1 MINNANIIR
10 SIFLSLFL
18 CLIHNLYGQTAT
30 PEYALEVSDAFF
42 DIQYGI
48 TPLFED
54 ITPIMDGETTC
65 LYQIRYQNGEWCII
79 SADMSIDPILA
90 YGLSNIDEND
100 EPEGFTDLVKWYTNQ
115 IAERIS
121 NRSSIA
127 DTNPVWQS
135 ILSSSRNHIRNYS
148 TEDSLLDMTGRGNLK
163 WGQSYNNDDGCSP
176 SYNSRCPESDG
187 HECYCGHFHL
197 GCGAVAM
204 GQIMWYWQW
213 PKQSQYRTY
222 HWEIMPGAI
231 YDTTNSNK
239 ATEVA
244 NFLFDCAEASSM
256 SYHCYGS
263 WTVSDSIISA
273 FKSSFN
279 YRGVKKH
286 FMKDWK
292 YNNAWSNLIKSEID
306 NDRPVL
312 IYGDHGTFMSGHYFV
327 ADGYK
332 DLGWRLLFHINWG
345 HIGSRNGF
353 CRLEKLYEQDYDD
366 YYNLH
371 NRAII
376 GISPTY
382 NETNITELPYSYIP
396 YHHKRKEYAYQG
408 VYVPASNSS
417 LTVGSGAELT
427 IEAGSEIIL
436 QPGFTAEYGSEVNIK
451 INPNW
456 QSQMAISVPYWPN
469 AIRVGV
475 DDGYCIETKNAD
487 SWEFTLINNGGAIVF
502 QSAGSIISDRT
513 CLWDGQGVPQ
523 GNYYGIVALKNSF
536 GRRLE
541 NNLNILVLP
550 SSLQNTPPD
559 NTTDVE
565 EQSNTFITA
574 ENFDSRD
581 DVTIYPNPSSGVFS
595 IEIKDDAIIDISVTN
610 SLGEYVYVDE
620 NIEKSKYILNL
631 TGYAKGVYYIAIQGI
646 HKQYKKKIIIN

>member
-1 MINNANIIR
+1 
-10 SIFLSLFL
+10 
-18 CLIHNLYGQTAT
+18 
-30 PEYALEVSDAFF
+30 
-42 DIQYGI
+42 
-48 TPLFED
+48 
-54 ITPIMDGETTC
+54 
-65 LYQIRYQNGEWCII
+65 
-79 SADMSIDPILA
+79 
-90 YGLSNIDEND
+90 
-100 EPEGFTDLVKWYTNQ
+100 
-115 IAERIS
+115 
-121 NRSSIA
+121 
-127 DTNPVWQS
+127 
-135 ILSSSRNHIRNYS
+135 
-148 TEDSLLDMTGRGNLK
+148 
-163 WGQSYNNDDGCSP
+163 
-176 SYNSRCPESDG
+176 
-187 HECYCGHFHL
+187 
-197 GCGAVAM
+197 
-204 GQIMWYWQW
+204 
-213 PKQSQYRTY
+213 
-222 HWEIMPGAI
+222 
-231 YDTTNSNK
+231 
-239 ATEVA
+239 
-244 NFLFDCAEASSM
+244 M

-345 HIGSRNGF
+345 HMGSRNGF
-353 CRLEKLYEQDYDD
+353 CRLGKLYEQDYDE

-456 QSQMAISVPYWPN
+456 QSQMAISVPYCPN

-565 EQSNTFITA
+565 EQSNTLITA

>member
-1 MINNANIIR
+1 MDAVNKRDI
-10 SIFLSLFL
+10 
-18 CLIHNLYGQTAT
+18 
-30 PEYALEVSDAFF
+30 VSE
-42 DIQYGI
+42 
-48 TPLFED
+48 LKSE
-54 ITPIMDGETTC
+54 
-65 LYQIRYQNGEWCII
+65 
-79 SADMSIDPILA
+79 
-90 YGLSNIDEND
+90 
-100 EPEGFTDLVKWYTNQ
+100 
-115 IAERIS
+115 
-121 NRSSIA
+121 
-127 DTNPVWQS
+127 
-135 ILSSSRNHIRNYS
+135 
-148 TEDSLLDMTGRGNLK
+148 LLDMANSVMDSSFFVKASIKIHEILNSTECSLWSINRNITEELESADEKTPMSTSLLFRAVEKNDYDPLSRRDDFAHDLQRGFFK
-163 WGQSYNNDDGCSP
+163 IVMGDSHEDY
-176 SYNSRCPESDG
+176 YRCDRDEVEKYG
-187 HECYCGHFHL
+187 HRSMDF
-197 GCGAVAM
+197 V
-204 GQIMWYWQW
+204 
-213 PKQSQYRTY
+213 RTY
-222 HWEIMPGAI
+222 ELNDFIVIPISDKNEKEKIVAVLELSYKTGANTISKDEWEEIAQMTKSFFSSAFNRYLIFQEQGLMERLI
-231 YDTTNSNK
+231 STQEKNRDNGINT
-239 ATEVA
+239 
-244 NFLFDCAEASSM
+244 FFDCLIDNEFRSFFDYQASSVFIWD
-256 SYHCYGS
+256 SYH
-263 WTVSDSIISA
+263 A
-273 FKSSFN
+273 
-279 YRGVKKH
+279 R
-286 FMKDWK
+286 
-292 YNNAWSNLIKSEID
+292 
-306 NDRPVL
+306 
-312 IYGDHGTFMSGHYFV
+312 
-327 ADGYK
+327 
-332 DLGWRLLFHINWG
+332 
-345 HIGSRNGF
+345 
-353 CRLEKLYEQDYDD
+353 
-366 YYNLH
+366 YNLVSTTDKSIDV
-371 NRAII
+371 NDSKYSYEK
-376 GISPTY
+376 GVGST
-382 NETNITELPYSYIP
+382 TELPYSYIP

-565 EQSNTFITA
+565 EQSNTLITA